1 MVRKEYTKEDF
12 QEFLDDCNAYGATIV
27 EETNMYIINKLDSE
41 FIFVYN
47 ENTELWHLV

>member
-1 MVRKEYTKEDF
+1 MVKKEYTEDDF
-12 QEFLDDCNAYGATIV
+12 QDFLDDCNAYGATII
-27 EETNMYIINKLDSE
+27 EETNMYIIDSLDSE